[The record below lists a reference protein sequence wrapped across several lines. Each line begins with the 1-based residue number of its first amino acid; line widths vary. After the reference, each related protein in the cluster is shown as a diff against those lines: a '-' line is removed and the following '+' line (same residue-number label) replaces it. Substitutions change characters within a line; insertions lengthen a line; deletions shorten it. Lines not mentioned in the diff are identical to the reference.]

1 MNSPHTFDNYSV
13 TCPICQRLDSL
24 QQVELSHGLFT
35 CPHCQE
41 QLVVAWSGHYVRD
54 PHKGKHLVVNEVLL
68 QRKSRPLARILRDFG
83 NLQRPSLIVVLGSAI
98 LFGVS
103 FITLESL
110 NSKHQPL
117 QERLQATAV
126 VHPSQNLHP

>member
-24 QQVELSHGLFT
+24 QQIKLGNGLFT
-35 CPHCQE
+35 CPYCQE

-54 PHKGKHLVVNEVLL
+54 PHKDKQLVVSEALRR
-68 QRKSRPLARILRDFG
+68 QSRPLVRILRDFG
-83 NLQRPSLIVVLGSAI
+83 RLQRPSLIVALGSVI

-103 FITLESL
+103 FVTLESL
-110 NSKHQPL
+110 NSKQQPL
-117 QERLQATAV
+117 QELLQATEVIHAN
-126 VHPSQNLHP
+126 QNLHR